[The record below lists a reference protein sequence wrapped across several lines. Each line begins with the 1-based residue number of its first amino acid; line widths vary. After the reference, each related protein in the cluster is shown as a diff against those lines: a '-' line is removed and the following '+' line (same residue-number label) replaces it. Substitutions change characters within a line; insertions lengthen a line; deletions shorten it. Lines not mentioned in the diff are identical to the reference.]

1 MTDYPVIGCLQGAI
15 VPRATTSENREVT
28 VMFGKK
34 PEEAKSVFGNTTH
47 FRDGMGNTRG
57 SSIDFG
63 GTTQFRDASGNL
75 TGSSSN
81 LGGITQYRDAM
92 GNPVGSSNNL
102 GGVTQY
108 RDSSG
113 NLTSSASSGSRP
125 GTASND
131 GVKRRP
137 WWPF

>member
-1 MTDYPVIGCLQGAI
+1 
-15 VPRATTSENREVT
+15 
-28 VMFGKK
+28 MFGKK
-34 PEEAKSVFGNTTH
+34 PDEAKSVFGNTTN

-63 GTTQFRDASGNL
+63 GTTQYRDAMGNL

-92 GNPVGSSNNL
+92 GNL
-102 GGVTQY
+102 
-108 RDSSG
+108 SG
-113 NLTSSASSGSRP
+113 SASGGSRP
-125 GTASND
+125 GTND

>member
-1 MTDYPVIGCLQGAI
+1 MTDYPVIGCLKGAI
-15 VPRATTSENREVT
+15 VPRASTSENREVT

-34 PEEAKSVFGNTTH
+34 PEEAKSVFGNNTQ

-57 SSIDFG
+57 SAFDFG

-75 TGSSSN
+75 TGSSNN

-92 GNPVGSSNNL
+92 GNQVGSSNNF
-102 GGVTQY
+102 GGITQY

-113 NLTSSASSGSRP
+113 NLTGSASNGTRP
-125 GTASND
+125 
-131 GVKRRP
+131 
-137 WWPF
+137 